1 MKRAMTTPN
10 RDIDV
15 VPADPGNPEALA
27 LLEASWHY
35 MASLFAPDQ
44 RFHLDLDG
52 LRQPHVR
59 FFLANTAGAAAG
71 CAALAVF
78 GDWAEVKSM
87 FVEEATR
94 GTGVAAALL
103 ERLEAEAR
111 ALGCR
116 ILRLETGAKL
126 HRARAFYTRHGF
138 RPRGPF
144 ADYRDI
150 PTSTFME
157 KSLAPEPPAPA

>member
-1 MKRAMTTPN
+1 MTMQGEDIKVVRTDPATP
-10 RDIDV
+10 D
-15 VPADPGNPEALA
+15 ALA
-27 LLEASWHY
+27 LLEASWRY
-35 MASLFAPDQ
+35 LASLFKPEQ
-44 RFHLDLDG
+44 RFHLDLNG

-59 FFLANTAGAAAG
+59 FFAATRGGHAAG

-87 FVEEATR
+87 FVVEAAR
-94 GTGVAAALL
+94 GTGVAVALM

-111 ALGCR
+111 ALGCHT
-116 ILRLETGAKL
+116 LRLETGSTL

-144 ADYRDI
+144 ASYVAI
-150 PTSTFME
+150 PTSVFME
-157 KSLAPEPPAPA
+157 KSIAAPEAVEP